1 MFIPRSGGAMA
12 TRLRGDLTLVIE
24 TQPGQP
30 TQYCF
35 SDERRQQDLDH
46 EGKASG
52 DQDASVAAP
61 KCWPTQPQN
70 STYDTAA
77 QTSWARSASSE
88 TGRHQKIH
96 S

>member
-1 MFIPRSGGAMA
+1 MFIPRSSGAMA

-35 SDERRQQDLDH
+35 SDERRQQDLDY

-52 DQDASVAAP
+52 DQERLRRCAKVLADAAA
-61 KCWPTQPQN
+61 KLDVRHGRTDQPGTIGN
-70 STYDTAA
+70 
-77 QTSWARSASSE
+77 
-88 TGRHQKIH
+88 
-96 S
+96 